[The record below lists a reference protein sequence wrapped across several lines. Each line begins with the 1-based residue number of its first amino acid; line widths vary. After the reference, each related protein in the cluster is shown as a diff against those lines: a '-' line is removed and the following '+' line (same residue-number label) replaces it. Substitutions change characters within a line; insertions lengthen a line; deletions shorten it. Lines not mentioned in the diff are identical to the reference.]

1 MFVFGIL
8 YIISTLLLYFS
19 GIRSAFIPFVVI
31 HFFLLL
37 IPNIQKNKKNILA
50 ILVIVISTHVFGMTF
65 VGYTD
70 HNKTMLGRLVRTCHI
85 ATQNIS
91 LFVKDIKNNKIP
103 NGTDQSPIPIDIS
116 AQSSA
121 PEENKIPND
130 TNQSSIPKENKIPN
144 GTNQYGMSV
153 IADVYQEPIKKM
165 TRDEYTQ
172 ELVKQKNFNMLFE
185 SRTRLWLD
193 GINKIKSSP
202 ILGNE
207 KRINGWTSH
216 NTFLDVT
223 IGTGIVGGMLYL
235 IILLCGCRDAVLA
248 IRKTPELSWLGLIYF
263 FEIML
268 SIFSGPVIERAY
280 FWWFSIVALRAN
292 ILEYK

>member
-37 IPNIQKNKKNILA
+37 IPDIHKNKKNILA
-50 ILVIVISTHVFGMTF
+50 ILVIVIFTHIFGMTF
-65 VGYTD
+65 VGYLD
-70 HNKTMLGRLVRTCHI
+70 HNKTMLGRLARTYHI
-85 ATQNIS
+85 ATQNIL
-91 LFVKDIKNNKIP
+91 LFVKDVKNNKIP
-103 NGTDQSPIPIDIS
+103 NGTDQSSIPIDIS
-116 AQSSA
+116 AQSSV

-130 TNQSSIPKENKIPN
+130 TNQFSPSND
-144 GTNQYGMSV
+144 MSV
-153 IADVYQEPIKKM
+153 IAEVYQEPIKKM

-193 GINKIKSSP
+193 GINKIKLSP

-223 IGTGIVGGMLYL
+223 IGTGIVGGMFYL

-248 IRKTPELSWLGLIYF
+248 IRKTPELSWLGLIYL

-268 SIFSGPVIERAY
+268 SIFSGPVIERTY
-280 FWWFSIVALRAN
+280 FWWFSVVALRGNAYMYYYFPET
-292 ILEYK
+292 LK